1 MDQPNIYL
9 QIYQVV
15 AQVPRGKVTTYGD
28 VAWRLG
34 RPGLARV
41 VGNAL
46 HCNPDP
52 EHIPCQRVVNAAGRT
67 SKAFAFGG
75 NDLQRAM
82 LENEGVEFI
91 DDHVDMS
98 KYRW

>member
-1 MDQPNIYL
+1 MQEGIYG
-9 QIYQVV
+9 QIYAIVS
-15 AQVPRGKVTTYGD
+15 QVPRGKVTTYGD

-34 RPGLARV
+34 KPGLARV

-52 EHIPCQRVVNAAGRT
+52 EHIPCHRVVNAGGYT

-75 NDLQRAM
+75 SDLQRLM
-82 LENEGVEFI
+82 LENEGVEFVNG
-91 DDHVDMS
+91 HVDLL
-98 KYRW
+98 KHRW

>member
-1 MDQPNIYL
+1 
-9 QIYQVV
+9 VV
-15 AQVPRGKVTTYGD
+15 AESPQGKVTTYGD

-34 RPGLARV
+34 KPGLARV

-52 EHIPCQRVVNAAGRT
+52 EHIPCHRVVNAAGRT